1 MCCLLV
7 SRQHK
12 QPHKSALGALGDA
25 QCVRRQWGVWA
36 RVCEMWIVAGCCCL
50 WEVCSVCSAALAC
63 DARVLCACACWI
75 HACVCVAAAARAP
88 VCAVWCTVLCAC
100 LLCCAAQAG

>member
-25 QCVRRQWGVWA
+25 QCVRRQWGVCA
-36 RVCEMWIVAGCCCL
+36 RVCEMWIVAGCCCW
-50 WEVCSVCSAALAC
+50 WEVCSVCGVALAC
-63 DARVLCACACWI
+63 GARVLCVRVSWSR
-75 HACVCVAAAARAP
+75 ACVCGAARAL
-88 VCAVWCTVLCAC
+88 VW
-100 LLCCAAQAG
+100 AG